1 MIMPESGTRKLPKEK
16 KPKRDLE
23 KELSEAL
30 KKSEEHLTRLKYLQ
44 AEFDNYRKFS
54 EKEKKEFERFANEGL
69 VKDLLTFIDEL
80 EEAISSI
87 KDEDLKEGFIILQS
101 NLLKN
106 LQKHGLEKIEA
117 LGKKSDP
124 YLHEVI
130 LAQESDKEE
139 GIILQELQKGYR
151 LNGKVLRH
159 TKVVVSSGSNKKSPV
174 A

>member
-1 MIMPESGTRKLPKEK
+1 MQGKERKEK

-23 KELSEAL
+23 KELLE
-30 KKSEEHLTRLKYLQ
+30 KKEKSEEYLTRLKYLQ

-54 EKEKKEFERFANEGL
+54 EKEKREFEKFANEGL
-69 VKDLLTFIDEL
+69 VKDLLSYLDEF
-80 EEAISSI
+80 EEAINSLQEG
-87 KDEDLKEGFIILQS
+87 KLKGGFIILQS
-101 NLLKN
+101 NLLKT

-117 LGKKSDP
+117 AGKKLDP

-159 TKVVVSSGSNKKSPV
+159 SKVVVSKPKDKSDMSQKEV
-174 A
+174 K